1 MGDVTR
7 VEIDAH
13 SIDRLGRVLAREL
26 GRQAIEAAAPP
37 AVPEDM
43 TQWSRTTGG
52 EIRVAFVD
60 EANYARWVAPA
71 EAGNVPKAWRALYV
85 RG

>member
-26 GRQAIEAAAPP
+26 GRQATEAAPP

-43 TQWSRTTGG
+43 TQWRTARGL
-52 EIRVAFVD
+52 AFAD
-60 EANYARWVAPA
+60 EANYVRWVAPA
-71 EAGNVPKAWRALYV
+71 EAAGVPKEWRALYV